1 MSGPDSQ
8 NTLGLCLAV
17 WDLGLHIYLLD
28 IFLFDHALSSHQTV
42 RVLDMLK
49 SPNLVEIYDLEA
61 AR

>member
-1 MSGPDSQ
+1 MSGSDSQ
-8 NTLGLCLAV
+8 STLGLCLAV

-28 IFLFDHALSSHQTV
+28 KFLFDHALLSHQTV

-61 AR
+61 AW